1 MKNFFYKLII
11 WLRQFLTG
19 SFYNHKNVWEA
30 FPEFFDAIL
39 ETSFPVPGLKKIISL
54 TDRNERQRCN
64 AMTPQGLT
72 LTEDYL
78 LISAY
83 CHDHQHRSIIYVLD
97 RITGVRIKT
106 VILPD
111 LPHAGGLAY
120 DPLHKKIWISNTAG
134 KHAAV
139 ATIALDDIE
148 KYDKDPITIAY
159 QQKVVLKELPRAS
172 ALTYDQGYLYVA
184 LFTLNE
190 QGKFCCYPIDDK
202 GNLETLTEDSFVKS
216 PYDTLNIPQK
226 IQGVAIYKNL
236 LLLSQSWGKQSG
248 KIFVFDINSTADFS
262 NLDEALKI
270 IETPPYLEQIY
281 VDGDQLYA
289 LFESGASAYR
299 KKTPYVMK
307 NVLQADLK
315 KLLNETT
322 NEAFLQSKSA

>member
-1 MKNFFYKLII
+1 M
-11 WLRQFLTG
+11 
-19 SFYNHKNVWEA
+19 
-30 FPEFFDAIL
+30 
-39 ETSFPVPGLKKIISL
+39 
-54 TDRNERQRCN
+54 
-64 AMTPQGLT
+64 
-72 LTEDYL
+72 
-78 LISAY
+78 
-83 CHDHQHRSIIYVLD
+83 
-97 RITGVRIKT
+97 
-106 VILPD
+106 
-111 LPHAGGLAY
+111 
-120 DPLHKKIWISNTAG
+120 
-134 KHAAV
+134 
-139 ATIALDDIE
+139 
-148 KYDKDPITIAY
+148 
-159 QQKVVLKELPRAS
+159 
-172 ALTYDQGYLYVA
+172 
-184 LFTLNE
+184 
-190 QGKFCCYPIDDK
+190 
-202 GNLETLTEDSFVKS
+202 KS
-216 PYDTLNIPQK
+216 PFDTLNIPQK

>member
-159 QQKVVLKELPRAS
+159 QQKIVLKELPRAS

-190 QGKFCCYPIDDK
+190 QGNFCCYPIDDK